1 MRRWLIT
8 ITIGLLA
15 LAAGTP
21 AAAHTEAAILA
32 PGVISS
38 DQEEWRISF
47 TPDGRTAYFGRG
59 ADFFPVSR
67 QATIVVSHATGSG
80 WSTPRTASFSGQHPD
95 IDPFVTADGRRL
107 FWSSIRPVDG
117 QARADADLWMVDRR
131 RDGRWGEPRHLG
143 AAVNS
148 PADELY
154 PTVTADGT
162 LYFAS
167 DRAGGLGGW
176 DIYRSRPGHDGRY
189 GPAENLGS
197 PVNTDGWE
205 FNPLVVGPLLVFTGL
220 NRAGGYGA
228 GDLWYSV
235 AAGGAWST
243 PRNLGPT
250 VNTALDE
257 YHPSVSPSFDRLYFV
272 RHNYDPWVPGDIYTV
287 RTRDLRGLLS

>member
-1 MRRWLIT
+1 MRRWLIA
-8 ITIGLLA
+8 ITVGLLVWT
-15 LAAGTP
+15 AGGP
-21 AAAHTEAAILA
+21 AAAASGGSVLA

-47 TPDGRTAYFGRG
+47 TPDGRTAYFGRS

-67 QATIVVSHATGSG
+67 QATILMSRASAKG
-80 WSTPRTASFSGQHPD
+80 WSAPRVAPFSGQHPD

-117 QARADADLWMVDRR
+117 QSRADADLWMVERR
-131 RDGRWGEPRHLG
+131 RDGGWGEPRHLG

-167 DRAGGLGGW
+167 DRPGGRGGW

-189 GPAENLGS
+189 GPAENLGA

-205 FNPLVVGPLLVFTGL
+205 FNPLVVGGLLLFTGL
-220 NRAGGYGA
+220 DRAGGYGA
-228 GDLWYSV
+228 GDLWYSI
-235 AAGGAWST
+235 AKDGAWAP
-243 PRNLGPT
+243 PRNLGPA

-257 YHPSVSPSFDRLYFV
+257 YHPSLSPALDRLYFV
-272 RHNYDPWVPGDIYTV
+272 RHDYDPWVPGDIYTIPV
-287 RTRDLRGLLS
+287 RDLCCA